1 MSANK
6 VLPITEDNIE
16 METAVKLKVKAMK
29 HFVLDTTSS
38 AHLTFKSW
46 LDPAITWIC
55 KFMEYLTLS

>member
-6 VLPITEDNIE
+6 VLPITEDNME

-46 LDPAITWIC
+46 LDPAIT
-55 KFMEYLTLS
+55 